1 MTRFRAF
8 VVARDSDVDA
18 DTFADEQGWFECT
31 CPMVFPLENGTDDND
46 ITM

>member
-1 MTRFRAF
+1 MRFRAF

-18 DTFADEQGWFECT
+18 CTFADEQGWFECA
-31 CPMVFPLENGTDDND
+31 CVMVFPPENGADNHD